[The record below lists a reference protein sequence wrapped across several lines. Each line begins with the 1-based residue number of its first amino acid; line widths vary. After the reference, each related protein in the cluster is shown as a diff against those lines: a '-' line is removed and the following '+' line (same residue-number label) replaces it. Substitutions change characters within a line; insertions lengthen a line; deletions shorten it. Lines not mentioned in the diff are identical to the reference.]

1 MAWLFVPGVEVLSSD
16 SILSCPSTTAAYVL
30 LNGKPTRR
38 PAFWRGWKKRPWA
51 RRLSGMTLPHS
62 ILAHGLDSWISSL
75 WATRASPIH
84 ARGKSMA
91 EVTRAISGLTEGGL
105 FASLNRGLSGEKML
119 MTASPLILSTSR
131 RTWKQT
137 VTALR
142 QESLARRKLARRILE
157 NVFSSWPN
165 WPTPNT
171 IDQKGG
177 TRNGRGQTQLCHAVK
192 NNWPTPA
199 AAQAKQGQNSPD
211 GIRGQTLVGAARG
224 QNWATPTTVQSG
236 PDFARK
242 DRKGAGQDDLVTM
255 TVKEAL
261 GLNFA
266 TPTAHDCKGK
276 GRDCQLVTDLIHGRG
291 RPGADV
297 PNLHGKLPGLLNP
310 DWEEQ
315 LMGWASG
322 QSAFTCSEKELS
334 LYLRRWRLWLFG
346 KN

>member
-1 MAWLFVPGVEVLSSD
+1 MAWLFVPGAERLNSD

-30 LNGKPTRR
+30 SNGKPTRR

-62 ILAHGLDSWISSL
+62 ILSRGLDLWISSL
-75 WATRASPIH
+75 WAIRANPIH
-84 ARGKSMA
+84 AREKSMA
-91 EVTRAISGLTEGGL
+91 EVTRAISGLTGGGL
-105 FASLNRGLSGEKML
+105 YASLSRGLSGEKML
-119 MTASPLILSTSR
+119 ITASPLISSTSR
-131 RTWKQT
+131 LIWEKT

-142 QESLARRKLARRILE
+142 QESLARRKSALHILE
-157 NVFSSWPN
+157 NAFSSW
-165 WPTPNT
+165 
-171 IDQKGG
+171 Q
-177 TRNGRGQTQLCHAVK
+177 
-192 NNWPTPA
+192 NWPTPA

-211 GIRGQTLVGAARG
+211 GIRGQTLIGAVRG
-224 QNWATPTTVQSG
+224 QNWGTPTTGQNG

-242 DRKGAGQDDLVTM
+242 DRKGSEQDDLVTM
-255 TVKEAL
+255 TVREAL

-276 GRDCQLVTDLIHGRG
+276 GRGGQLVTDLIHGRG
-291 RPGADV
+291 RLGADAHNS
-297 PNLHGKLPGLLNP
+297 PGKLPGLLNP

-315 LMGWASG
+315 LMGWAPG
-322 QSAFTCSEKELS
+322 QSVFTCSEKELS